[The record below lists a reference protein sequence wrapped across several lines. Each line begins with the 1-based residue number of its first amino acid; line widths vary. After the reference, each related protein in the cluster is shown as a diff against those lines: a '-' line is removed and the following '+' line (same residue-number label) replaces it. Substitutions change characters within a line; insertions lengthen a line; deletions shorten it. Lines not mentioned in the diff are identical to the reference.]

1 MYCGGCG
8 RELSGRPLRSCMPR
22 SHTAHHSTPQHGPVR
37 PLAMVSPVAFPCPPP
52 GPRHVRHACG
62 QRAGKER
69 MERIAAASQGFLYL
83 VSVTGVTGARSEV
96 SARVQQLLEDIK
108 AKTDLPVCVGFGV
121 STGVQAQQI
130 KDWGAD
136 GVIVGSAL
144 VKCLGQAS
152 DPDDGVAA
160 MQDLAQ
166 QLRVALD

>member
-1 MYCGGCG
+1 MG
-8 RELSGRPLRSCMPR
+8 
-22 SHTAHHSTPQHGPVR
+22 
-37 PLAMVSPVAFPCPPP
+37 
-52 GPRHVRHACG
+52 
-62 QRAGKER
+62 
-69 MERIAAASQGFLYL
+69 RIAAASQGFLYL

-130 KDWGAD
+130 KGWGAD